1 MATLTKSQPAPLDD
15 NRISLSSSIP
25 APFSSADRDYILQSS
40 HAVGLRHPFT
50 PSPIAH
56 EHPPHAQENQVFG
69 EVLLNADRVSPTAT
83 QVSSLL
89 NLRPCLIWDFQP
101 RIKMLCRQ

>member
-15 NRISLSSSIP
+15 SRISLSSSIP
-25 APFSSADRDYILQSS
+25 APFSSADRDYILQPS
-40 HAVGLRHPFT
+40 HAVSPRHPIM

-56 EHPPHAQENQVFG
+56 GHPPHAQEAQEFG
-69 EVLLNADRVSPTAT
+69 EVLLNADRVSPAAT

-89 NLRPCLIWDFQP
+89 NLRPCLIWNFQP
-101 RIKMLCRQ
+101 RIKMSCRQ